1 MNDTPSKRLR
11 LRFFLQDEQALNQA
25 LQMTTHSSKSNVIR
39 SALALYEQAWA
50 SHCGGFRLVY
60 RKEGNDACP
69 AVFDAKVTQSS
80 KAVAQAEQPDKRART
95 GKSIE
100 IRVTPADSERIDKLL
115 ATGAADT
122 YSEVIRRAIRLY
134 VAVVSHCKDGW
145 DVLSVSPSG
154 DLLPLPVP
162 GLGEGAHR
170 VAQPVA
176 IGQSL
181 TGAATALD
189 NAAALGALLP
199 QSLVQTVS
207 RLAAQENC
215 PVDALL
221 ADMVRT
227 EAIARLSAFESG
239 EAPEEADAHG
249 AKPEAADTALE
260 KTAESLEG
268 GAAPEEAEAAGADLE
283 AADAALEQ
291 TAQLLEHMAGNI
303 DILMQ
308 LLGNAG
314 APGSDQAQFSDLF
327 QAAPGGA
334 GNAVQATDVPASAA
348 EKLCARAQE
357 LDEKVTALVA
367 LCQYQGKPKRR
378 RAKRRAKQEDPA
390 NQEVRQPTQGL
401 LGELPVDSNDGWG
414 LAADTEDRP
423 TPP

>member
-11 LRFFLQDEQALNQA
+11 LRFFPQDEQALNQA

-50 SHCGGFRLVY
+50 SHYGGFRLVY
-60 RKEGNDACP
+60 SKEGTDACP
-69 AVFDAKVTQSS
+69 AVLDAKVTQSS
-80 KAVAQAEQPDKRART
+80 KAVAQAEQPDKRPRT

-115 ATGAADT
+115 AMGAADT

-134 VAVVSHCKDGW
+134 VAVVSQCKDGW

-154 DLLPLPVP
+154 DVLPLPVP
-162 GLGEGAHR
+162 GLGEPAHR
-170 VAQPVA
+170 VAQPMAVA
-176 IGQSL
+176 QALS
-181 TGAATALD
+181 GAATGLD
-189 NAAALGALLP
+189 NAAAFGALLP

-207 RLAAQENC
+207 RLAAREDC

-227 EAIARLSAFESG
+227 EATARLSALESG
-239 EAPEEADAHG
+239 AAPEKDEAPRSDR
-249 AKPEAADTALE
+249 EAADAVLE
-260 KTAESLEG
+260 KTAQT
-268 GAAPEEAEAAGADLE
+268 
-283 AADAALEQ
+283 LEQ
-291 TAQLLEHMAGNI
+291 TAGNI

-308 LLGNAG
+308 LVGNAWET
-314 APGSDQAQFSDLF
+314 GSDQGQFSDLF
-327 QAAPGGA
+327 NAAAAGI
-334 GNAVQATDVPASAA
+334 GNAVEATDVPASAA

-357 LDEKVTALVA
+357 LNEKVAALVA
-367 LCQYQGKPKRR
+367 VCQYQIKPKRR
-378 RAKRRAKQEDPA
+378 RAKRRAKEEDPGG
-390 NQEVRQPTQGL
+390 QEAREPTQGL

-414 LAADTEDRP
+414 PAAGTEDQG